1 MDILNS
7 HIIVSLWHG
16 LNTPLTQFNII
27 PLNVLEQAVIFWIIW
42 FLLNQVFFKP
52 FSRVYEKRSSK
63 TVKAIEEAK
72 LLNKESGDLEAEL
85 KNKIDEAIVAASSL
99 RLSVTEEAK
108 KNREDTLKKA
118 NEAMQEQL
126 KSIMEKIEKEKVE
139 ILNRLSSDI
148 QQFIPLISRKM
159 MLK

>member
-1 MDILNS
+1 M
-7 HIIVSLWHG
+7 HIIYS
-16 LNTPLTQFNII
+16 Q
-27 PLNVLEQAVIFWIIW
+27 VLIQAVVFWIIW

-72 LLNKESGDLEAEL
+72 LLNKESEDLESKL
-85 KNKIDEAIVAASSL
+85 KNKINETIVAANSL
-99 RLSVTEEAK
+99 RLSVIEEAK

-126 KSIMEKIEKEKVE
+126 KSMIGQIEKEKVG
-139 ILNRLSSDI
+139 ILNRLNSDI
-148 QQFIPLISRKM
+148 KQFIPLISRKM